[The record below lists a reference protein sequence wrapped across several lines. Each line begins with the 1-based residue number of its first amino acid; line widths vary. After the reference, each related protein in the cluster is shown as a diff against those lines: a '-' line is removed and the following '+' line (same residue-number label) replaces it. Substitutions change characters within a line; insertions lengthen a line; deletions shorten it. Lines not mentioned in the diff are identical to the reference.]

1 MSYWITC
8 TLESENPAMFSL
20 LDPSKKFGEFPQSVI
35 SGTNE
40 A

>member
-8 TLESENPAMFSL
+8 TLESEKTCDFSL
-20 LDPSKKFGEFPQSVI
+20 LDPSKNFGEFPQSVI